1 MKTSKMLLSLN
12 CQNCVS
18 LCFQRNV
25 EFCQRKV
32 QDLRGICKYW
42 EELYLELAHIHS
54 DELKKKELDLD
65 YLIKEAKESLS
76 KFEKLEAADE
86 EEFDLY
92 LEKFVNDI

>member
-1 MKTSKMLLSLN
+1 MTPSGKII
-12 CQNCVS
+12 Q
-18 LCFQRNV
+18 
-25 EFCQRKV
+25 E
-32 QDLRGICKYW
+32 LRGNSKSW
-42 EELYLELAHIHS
+42 EELNLELAHKHS